1 MDLAR
6 PSIELHKRGRTT
18 PQRLLPETRHK
29 VIDFILSHEA
39 SESHYCRA
47 RTHGRKYFNSNLS
60 MKKMWREF
68 VSKNPDLKT
77 TSLRRK
83 NKGHVISFSTFRNLF
98 IQELRDLFSFRKA
111 RQDDKPET
119 GLKGLENEKKRTG
132 NKAIDVQISK
142 LLAEKALLKRESE
155 VRFASLKYDFNVL
168 ASRLEISEVFKQ
180 SGTSWRNLPL

>member
-1 MDLAR
+1 M
-6 PSIELHKRGRTT
+6 
-18 PQRLLPETRHK
+18 
-29 VIDFILSHEA
+29 
-39 SESHYCRA
+39 
-47 RTHGRKYFNSNLS
+47 
-60 MKKMWREF
+60 
-68 VSKNPDLKT
+68 
-77 TSLRRK
+77 
-83 NKGHVISFSTFRNLF
+83 
-98 IQELRDLFSFRKA
+98 QELRDLFSFRKA
-111 RQDDKPET
+111 RQDDKLET

>member
-6 PSIELHKRGRTT
+6 PSIELQKRGRTT
-18 PQRLLPETRHK
+18 PQRLLPEARHK

-47 RTHGRKYFNSNLS
+47 RTHGRKYFNAKLS
-60 MKKMWREF
+60 LTKMWREF

-83 NKGHVISFSTFRNLF
+83 NKGHVISFSTFRNVF
-98 IQELRDLFSFRKA
+98 IEELRDLFSFRKA
-111 RQDDKPET
+111 RQDTCQTWDKLET

-142 LLAEKALLKRESE
+142 LLAEKALHKRESE

-168 ASRLEISEVFKQ
+168 ASKLEISE
-180 SGTSWRNLPL
+180 